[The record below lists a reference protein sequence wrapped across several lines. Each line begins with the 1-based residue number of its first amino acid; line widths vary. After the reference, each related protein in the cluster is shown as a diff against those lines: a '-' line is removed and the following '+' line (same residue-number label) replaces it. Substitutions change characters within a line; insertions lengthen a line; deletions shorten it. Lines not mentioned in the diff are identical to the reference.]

1 MRHTLIAALLVATTA
16 CGALATSSELPSYY
30 AEGTFNLTSPS
41 ALTTA
46 VGGYYNPAVYPMMPG
61 TELEFYFS
69 DPKTDAI
76 SGLNRWGAFT
86 GLNNLGFGFIHER
99 GFDAVGNLTSV
110 TDYRLAL
117 AGGTRAHALG
127 VSVGWQSGNKTAFNR
142 TTIMQVGVVERF
154 GRHVSLGLN
163 GTFSTEVSDQS
174 GLFDLAVRPLGDE
187 RFTVFGDLEYP
198 RGYSFKNSP
207 WSAGAMLEVPSGVK
221 IVGRYFE
228 NESFS
233 LALAYTFGGGINTGK
248 LRGSAQPYWNESS
261 NHAAT
266 NWGVRVGYA
275 ERNGVLTSLTESNNY
290 VAMELRGPVRHTRFK
305 YFDRGMTLSHI
316 LASLEGART
325 DPRVAGVALNLS
337 GVKISNGSAWEIREK
352 LAQLQRDGKHVVV
365 FIDNAGMATYH
376 LASVADRV
384 VMDPQGMFMLPGY
397 AMGRTYLN
405 RLAEKL
411 GVGVEEWRF
420 KDYKSAMEGLV
431 RRDMSPEDRE
441 QRQALV
447 DEYYATFRSEAAS
460 SRRVEESTVDEWVD
474 DMVIVMPLD
483 AVEQG
488 MVDELALWDDI
499 GRVVAE
505 FEGDGKRFIKADD
518 TARYAYPAV
527 EWGEPDRIAVVYAIG
542 GTEMDSGMNARRVQ
556 KTIRALKRNRT
567 VKAIVLRVNSPGGDA
582 MASNVVAEA
591 IRDCQKVK
599 PVIVSQAD
607 VAASGGYWVSMY
619 ADEIIA
625 QPTTITGSIGV
636 IAGWVWDDG
645 LSDKLGVDTDHV
657 KAGAHA
663 DLFVNMRFPF
673 LPLGIP
679 YRQVTDDER
688 EQALAQMEK
697 MYNGF
702 VAKVAEGRG
711 MTVDQV
717 AEIAKGRVWTGAQG
731 LENGLIDR
739 IGGLNTAIEVARDKA
754 GLEKDD
760 YVQVV
765 EYGSTRGLFNPDFLK
780 PLPLTFKWFGGG
792 PEQAPS
798 TDVSPAAFL
807 LNYEMF
813 YLQQL
818 SRFNGRPQCLIP
830 PEYLPQT
837 AGEEMP

>member
-16 CGALATSSELPSYY
+16 CGASATTSELPSYY

-69 DPKTDAI
+69 DSQNPAI
-76 SGLNRWGAFT
+76 SGLERWGAFT
-86 GLNNLGFGFIHER
+86 GLKNLGFGFMHDR
-99 GFDAVGNLTSV
+99 GLDAAGNLTSV

-117 AGGTRAHALG
+117 AGGTRAHSAG
-127 VSVGWQSGNKTAFNR
+127 ISVGWQSGNKTAFSR

-174 GLFDLAVRPLGDE
+174 GLFDLAVRPMGDE
-187 RFTVFGDLEYP
+187 RLTVFGDLEYP
-198 RGYSFKNSP
+198 KGYSFKNSP
-207 WSAGAMLEVPSGVK
+207 WSAGAMLEIPSGVK
-221 IVGRYFE
+221 LVGRYFE

-233 LALAYTFGGGINTGK
+233 LALAYTFGGGPNTGK
-248 LRGSAQPYWNESS
+248 LRGSAQPYWNASS
-261 NHAAT
+261 NHATT
-266 NWGVRVGYA
+266 NWGVRLGYA
-275 ERNGVLTSLTESNNY
+275 ERNGVLTSLTEKRNY
-290 VAMELRGPVRHTRFK
+290 VSMDLRGPVRHTRFK

-316 LASLEGART
+316 LASLEGVRT
-325 DPRVAGVALNLS
+325 DDRVAGVVLNLS
-337 GVKISNGSAWEIREK
+337 GARISNGSAWEIREK
-352 LAQLQRDGKHVVV
+352 LAQLQREGKHVVIFV
-365 FIDNAGMATYH
+365 DQAGMAQYH
-376 LASVADRV
+376 VASVADRI

-397 AMGRTYLN
+397 ALSRTYLN
-405 RLAEKL
+405 HLAEKL

-447 DEYYATFRSEAAS
+447 DEYYATFRSEVSS
-460 SRRVEESTVDEWVD
+460 SRRVEESTVDEWID
-474 DMVIVMPLD
+474 DMVIVMALD
-483 AVEQG
+483 AVEEG
-488 MVDELALWDDI
+488 MVDELALWEDI

-505 FEGDGKRFIKADD
+505 LEGKGKSFIKPGE

-673 LPLGIP
+673 LPIGIP
-679 YRQVTDDER
+679 YRKITDEER
-688 EQALAQMEK
+688 DRALSEMEK

-702 VAKVAEGRG
+702 IAKVADGRG
-711 MTVDQV
+711 MTEAEV

-739 IGGLNTAIEVARDKA
+739 IGGLNTAIDVAREKA

-760 YVQVV
+760 YIQVV
-765 EYGSTRGLFNPDFLK
+765 EYGSTRGLFNPDFFK
-780 PLPLTFKWFGGG
+780 PMPLLFQWFGGG
-792 PEQAPS
+792 VEETVS
-798 TDVSPAAFL
+798 SDVDPAAFL
-807 LNYEMF
+807 YDYETF

-818 SRFNGRPQCLIP
+818 SRYRGRPLCVLP
-830 PEYLPQT
+830 PEYVPHT
-837 AGEEMP
+837 AGEDMP